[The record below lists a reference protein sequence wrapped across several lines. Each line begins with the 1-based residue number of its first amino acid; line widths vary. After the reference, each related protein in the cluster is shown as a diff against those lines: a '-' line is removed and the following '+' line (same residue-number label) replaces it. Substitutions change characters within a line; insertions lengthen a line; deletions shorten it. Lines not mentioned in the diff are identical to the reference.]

1 MNTVIETIGKEAMKE
16 NISAFNVGDTV
27 KVHIKFK
34 EITRGGTDANKSK
47 NARADKSVKEEIKSQ
62 TFEGLVI
69 ARRGG
74 GISET
79 FTVRKISYGVG
90 VEKTFMLHSPQI
102 ESIQVV
108 RKGAVRRSKLYY
120 MRGRTG
126 KAAKVCSCSLRRRTC
141 RTSSMC
147 HHVPVSVNR
156 GCSLLSPDR
165 WRMPTVHPS
174 REHVLR
180 HPSCYR
186 CPWHEGSSLRCQ
198 PHEQRSLKR

>member
-1 MNTVIETIGKEAMKE
+1 MNTIIETIGKEALKE
-16 NISAFNVGDTV
+16 NITPFNIGDTV

-34 EITRGGTDANKSK
+34 EITRGSAEAKQSK
-47 NARADKSVKEEIKSQ
+47 NARSDKTVKEEIKTQ

-102 ESIQVV
+102 ESIEVT
-108 RKGAVRRSKLYY
+108 RRGSVRRAKLYY

-126 KAAKVCSCSLRRRTC
+126 KAAKV
-141 RTSSMC
+141 
-147 HHVPVSVNR
+147 
-156 GCSLLSPDR
+156 
-165 WRMPTVHPS
+165 
-174 REHVLR
+174 
-180 HPSCYR
+180 
-186 CPWHEGSSLRCQ
+186 
-198 PHEQRSLKR
+198 KAAK

>member
-16 NISAFNVGDTV
+16 NVSAFNIGDTV

-34 EITRGGTDANKSK
+34 EITRGGTEANKSK
-47 NARADKSVKEEIKSQ
+47 NARTDKSVKEEIKSQ

-102 ESIQVV
+102 ESIEVT
-108 RKGAVRRSKLYY
+108 RRGSVRRSKLYY

-126 KAAKVCSCSLRRRTC
+126 KAAKV
-141 RTSSMC
+141 
-147 HHVPVSVNR
+147 
-156 GCSLLSPDR
+156 
-165 WRMPTVHPS
+165 
-174 REHVLR
+174 
-180 HPSCYR
+180 
-186 CPWHEGSSLRCQ
+186 
-198 PHEQRSLKR
+198 KAAK

>member
-1 MNTVIETIGKEAMKE
+1 MNTIIETIGREAMKQE
-16 NISAFNVGDTV
+16 IPAFNVGDTV

-47 NARADKSVKEEIKSQ
+47 NARTDKSVKEEIKSQ

-108 RKGAVRRSKLYY
+108 RRGAVRRAKLYY

-126 KAAKVCSCSLRRRTC
+126 KAAKV
-141 RTSSMC
+141 
-147 HHVPVSVNR
+147 
-156 GCSLLSPDR
+156 
-165 WRMPTVHPS
+165 
-174 REHVLR
+174 
-180 HPSCYR
+180 
-186 CPWHEGSSLRCQ
+186 
-198 PHEQRSLKR
+198 KAAK